1 MINSP
6 VSDPYM
12 PDPRLERQCVPKK
25 FAISEIHTKRGLS
38 FPDFFCYENLH

>member
-1 MINSP
+1 
-6 VSDPYM
+6 M

-38 FPDFFCYENLH
+38 FPDFFAMKICTKGVL